1 MSTGYVR
8 LMDRLYLLC
17 ITIGVVSVVIMTG
30 LIATGVFLR
39 YVFNYGAQFAEPCAI
54 FFSIQMSFYGAAACL
69 RAGVHLSL
77 EVFVKMLPETLR
89 PLVDLAI
96 HLLLAGFALFM
107 IVWGIS
113 LSKTTW
119 FQSYPEFQY
128 VRVGLVYTAIP
139 GSGLVTLLFVIESL
153 LFRAERDAS
162 ISAREIPEHDADHER
177 EELEAVLGSRS

>member
-1 MSTGYVR
+1 VSTGYVR
-8 LMDRLYLLC
+8 LMDRLYLAC
-17 ITIGVVSVVIMTG
+17 IAVGVVSVLIMTG

-39 YVFNYGAQFAEPCAI
+39 YLFNYGAQFAEPCAI
-54 FFSIQMSFYGAAACL
+54 FFSIQMTFYGAAACL

-77 EVFVKMLPETLR
+77 ELFFKMLPAALQ
-89 PLVDLAI
+89 PIVDKAI

-113 LSKTTW
+113 LSETTW

-139 GSGLVTLLFVIESL
+139 GSGLVMLLFVIESL
-153 LFRAERDAS
+153 LFREARDAS
-162 ISAREIPEHDADHER
+162 IGARALPEHDAGHER
-177 EELEAVLGSRS
+177 EELEAVLGGRG